1 MQTSYSGFIWS
12 AIQPLSYIQF
22 PWRFLLFTAV
32 FSSFLG
38 GFIVAFLKK
47 YLNKLVLF
55 SLLAILMI
63 ATIYSIRNDFKPQS
77 YLNLNDSFYTSKQD
91 IQWRVSSMSYEYVPK
106 GVATKISE
114 KETTELAIGINDL
127 PKESF
132 KVLSGEMKVSEVFN
146 KSQDKIFNVFVS
158 KAGDFRL
165 NTFSF
170 PGWTALVDSKKVSYN
185 DSNKLKLITL
195 NLTKGNHKVEFIF
208 KNTLPRTIGNIVSS
222 ITVLFFLVF
231 GISILIKS
239 KKI

>member
-1 MQTSYSGFIWS
+1 
-12 AIQPLSYIQF
+12 
-22 PWRFLLFTAV
+22 
-32 FSSFLG
+32 
-38 GFIVAFLKK
+38 
-47 YLNKLVLF
+47 
-55 SLLAILMI
+55 
-63 ATIYSIRNDFKPQS
+63 
-77 YLNLNDSFYTSKQD
+77 
-91 IQWRVSSMSYEYVPK
+91 MSYEYVPK

-132 KVLSGEMKVSEVFN
+132 KVLSGEMTVSEVFN

-170 PGWTALVDSKKVSYN
+170 PEWTALVDSKKVSYN